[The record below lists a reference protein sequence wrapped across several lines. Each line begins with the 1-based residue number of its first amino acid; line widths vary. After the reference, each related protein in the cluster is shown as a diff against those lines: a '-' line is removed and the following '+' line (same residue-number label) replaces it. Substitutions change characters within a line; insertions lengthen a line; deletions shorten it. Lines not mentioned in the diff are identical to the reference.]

1 MPFELSAAT
10 AVLERTP
17 ETFRTLLAGLPTE
30 WTETNE
36 GGDSWSPFV
45 IMGHLVHG
53 ERTDWISRAE
63 LILSQAQASSAA
75 RHLGGARSWAH
86 RADRARDGKTVS
98 RRRWTVARVS
108 AGDGSLIY
116 AEENGNGP
124 TSLATQA
131 ARFPLA
137 AGAAR
142 SESFNHWNE
151 SPESMARPSVVQALT
166 ERGFVS

>member
-53 ERTDWISRAE
+53 ERTDWIPRAK
-63 LILSQAQASSAA
+63 LILSQAPASSAA
-75 RHLGGARSWAH
+75 RDLGGA
-86 RADRARDGKTVS
+86 
-98 RRRWTVARVS
+98 
-108 AGDGSLIY
+108 
-116 AEENGNGP
+116 
-124 TSLATQA
+124 
-131 ARFPLA
+131 
-137 AGAAR
+137 
-142 SESFNHWNE
+142 
-151 SPESMARPSVVQALT
+151 
-166 ERGFVS
+166 